1 MADKQPIPKKHKIV
15 GGVIVGAVV
24 LAVASNFIHPFSAKE
39 VAIDT
44 AKGAGKLALEKGK
57 EKLADLK
64 AQHDAK
70 VAANQASQVNAP
82 APAPAGN
89 TSSDNNLKNIESE
102 QFISIDNVPVKSD
115 NADTMLMNAIESS
128 DLDRVKYLLESGV
141 NPAFTDNEVCYAYIN
156 RSGGEDFRSFEKQSV
171 KFPKDVVDMKTFIA
185 VNSAKNPFIVTSKCS
200 KLFLMKAAEK
210 LNASYNK
217 DEFAYYNR
225 AYLPNTDAA
234 IIQQDKD
241 KIDQETKREQI
252 YELLLSKTP
261 DKDLYQLPYVF
272 LGGKVPYSIR
282 KEALDKYMSFG
293 DNFPKTQSRAAFL
306 KMYDDAATQL
316 MAESPNNKQLME
328 SVSYFKNPWN
338 VFFANETS
346 RLIGYASGLQGAINS
361 LKSTYNV
368 DKKYH
373 SDVANLEIPVLTVD
387 ALTNGGLKYTESS
400 NSIFWYYGVGKP
412 KKMIDK
418 YDFQLPYE
426 LNNEIKILTSIVE
439 SKKINLNAQD
449 LQGNSILHYIA
460 GLSGD
465 ARHQAIV
472 TRYLLNAGVN
482 ANLMN
487 KSGKTAFMI
496 AQDKQSQN
504 DAGWGEISKAYSDKN
519 YN

>member
-70 VAANQASQVNAP
+70 VAANQASQVAP
-82 APAPAGN
+82 GAIVAPDP
-89 TSSDNNLKNIESE
+89 SSNNNLKNVEST

-115 NADTMLMNAIESS
+115 NADTMLMNAIESG
-128 DLDRVKYLLESGV
+128 DIDRVKYLLESGV
-141 NPAFTDNEVCYAYIN
+141 SPVFTDNEVCSAYID

-171 KFPKDVVDMKTFIA
+171 KLPKDVVDMKTFIA
-185 VNSAKNPFIVTSKCS
+185 VNSAKKPLLITSKCS
-200 KLFLMKAAEK
+200 KLFLIKSAEK
-210 LNASYNK
+210 LNVNYNQ
-217 DEFAYYNR
+217 DEFPYYNR
-225 AYLPNTDAA
+225 AYLPNTDAT

-241 KIDQETKREQI
+241 KIAQETKREEI
-252 YELLLSKTP
+252 YHLILSKTP
-261 DKDLYQLPYVF
+261 DKDMYQLPYVF
-272 LGGKVPYSIR
+272 LNGKAPYSIR

-293 DNFPKTQSRAAFL
+293 GNFPATQSRAAFL

-316 MAESPNNKQLME
+316 MTEAPNNKQLME

-346 RLIGYASGLQGAINS
+346 RLIAYATNLQSSIRS
-361 LKSTYNV
+361 LKSTYDV

-373 SDVANLEIPVLTVD
+373 SDVANLEIPNLTVD
-387 ALTNGGLKYTESS
+387 SLTTGGLKYTESS
-400 NSIFWYYGVGKP
+400 NSILWYYGIGKP

-418 YDFQLPYE
+418 YDFQIPYQ
-426 LNNEIKILTSIVE
+426 LNNEIKLLTSIVE

-460 GLSGD
+460 GLAGD
-465 ARHQAIV
+465 ARPQAIV
-472 TRYLLNAGVN
+472 TRYLLNSGVN